1 MAEEQDEQ
9 LQQQNM
15 VDGELVP
22 ISEQVKI
29 GISNFRIALE
39 KTQPDVIYKIC
50 LEILKQFSVY
60 NAFIAT
66 VDALEIYM
74 QQF

>member
-15 VDGELVP
+15 IDGELVP

-39 KTQPDVIYKIC
+39 KTQPDYKIAYD
-50 LEILKQFSVY
+50 LTAKAYF
-60 NAFIAT
+60 FT
-66 VDALEIYM
+66 VDDQVFEVNADLLRNAL
-74 QQF
+74 